1 MGFLYATEHFVIVK
15 PFVKKALSH
24 PSSQRSEE
32 LHNKS
37 VIEMALD
44 LTLLESQWMVFS
56 SHPDAPR
63 EGLGMPSLPSDART
77 PQHELA
83 EHLLT
88 LLVLIHP
95 VIIVK
100 QMAPNYKREWWEVE
114 VLWII

>member
-15 PFVKKALSH
+15 PFIKKALSH

-44 LTLLESQWMVFS
+44 LTLLESKWMVFS
-56 SHPDAPR
+56 SHPGAPR
-63 EGLGMPSLPSDART
+63 EGLGMPSLPSDARAS
-77 PQHELA
+77 QQELA
-83 EHLLT
+83 EHLLS

-95 VIIVK
+95 VIIIK
-100 QMAPNYKREWWEVE
+100 QMTPNCK
-114 VLWII
+114 